1 MNPINQERLSL
12 YYQSCDLYIQV
23 SRNFKEKNGIDVET
37 MGRTYFEAGACG
49 VPVIGSN
56 VGGIP
61 SVIKNRFNGLLIDDP
76 ENINEISETII
87 SLLKNDKL
95 KDLLVSNSLDLAKN
109 KFNWQVIC
117 KKFEKLMLLKINN
130 GYLGIC
136 IATYNNN
143 IGLFKLITYINKLHF
158 KKNIKP
164 NLSIYIVDNY
174 LKSTLSL
181 STLKKRFD
189 NLNIEYEKEHKKGIP
204 FARNKLIKMAIHNDY
219 LTFIDDD
226 EYPCEIWLD
235 EYLTI
240 IKEKEAEI
248 LTGPIIGMLPKE
260 TKSWLKNPIFLIITL
275 NMKLL

>member
-1 MNPINQERLSL
+1 MDI
-12 YYQSCDLYIQV
+12 
-23 SRNFKEKNGIDVET
+23 
-37 MGRTYFEAGACG
+37 
-49 VPVIGSN
+49 
-56 VGGIP
+56 
-61 SVIKNRFNGLLIDDP
+61 
-76 ENINEISETII
+76 
-87 SLLKNDKL
+87 
-95 KDLLVSNSLDLAKN
+95 
-109 KFNWQVIC
+109 
-117 KKFEKLMLLKINN
+117 
-130 GYLGIC
+130 GIC

-260 TKSWLKNPIFLIITL
+260 AKSWLKKSNFFDY
-275 NMKLL
+275 N